1 MPRKNIELFNLL
13 IEKMKNNI
21 YGVLYSNLGD
31 KLYCSKEKFEKLD
44 SRTMQCYQNVLTIL
58 KNNASK
64 GDLKS
69 IGIKANGAIR
79 LNNNISEIKK
89 LNQLS

>member
-1 MPRKNIELFNLL
+1 
-13 IEKMKNNI
+13 
-21 YGVLYSNLGD
+21 
-31 KLYCSKEKFEKLD
+31 
-44 SRTMQCYQNVLTIL
+44 MQCYQKCLDYI

-79 LNNNISEIKK
+79 LNNNISEIKNVKSIK
-89 LNQLS
+89 LINQSVTGLLKKEFELLNL

>member
-1 MPRKNIELFNLL
+1 
-13 IEKMKNNI
+13 
-21 YGVLYSNLGD
+21 
-31 KLYCSKEKFEKLD
+31 
-44 SRTMQCYQNVLTIL
+44 MQCYQKCLDYIE
-58 KNNASK
+58 NNATK

-79 LNNNISEIKK
+79 LNNNISEIKM